1 MLSSHVKENDG
12 GWAKARKTK
21 SGLFL
26 AKKKKSF
33 NLKTLNSL
41 MILKDSG

>member
-1 MLSSHVKENDG
+1 MLSSHLKESDA

-21 SGLFL
+21 SGWFL
-26 AKKKKSF
+26 AKKKSF